1 MRPSVV
7 LSVDDEAT
15 NNLGRGESA
24 VSGGWGK
31 AQRFTHEYLRKESA
45 EWPPY
50 VYCSARTIASA
61 RVRAENP
68 DSPDRSPTRSEV
80 ETIRRAMRRLADRHH
95 IIVTY
100 IEGQICARIAPS
112 EEQRQIL
119 KQPIP
124 PKSARR
130 RRSSRRDQA
139 GS

>member
-1 MRPSVV
+1 M
-7 LSVDDEAT
+7 LSVDGEAT
-15 NNLGRGESA
+15 EQSWKGESA

-50 VYCSARTIASA
+50 VYCSARVIASA

-80 ETIRRAMRRLADRHH
+80 ETIRRAMRRLADHHH

-100 IEGQICARIAPS
+100 IEGNISARIVPS
-112 EEQRQIL
+112 EERRKML
-119 KQPIP
+119 KLPIRP
-124 PKSARR
+124 ESARR